1 MVCSQSSATT
11 MIINVRNKRVS
22 TTKKTIIQIN
32 NVISSSMLYLDKATR
47 MDYTRHRA
55 SMVATII

>member
-55 SMVATII
+55 RMVATIV

>member
-32 NVISSSMLYLDKATR
+32 YAISISMFYLDKTTR

-55 SMVATII
+55 SMVATID

>member
-22 TTKKTIIQIN
+22 TIKKTIIQIN

-55 SMVATII
+55 RVVATIV

>member
-32 NVISSSMLYLDKATR
+32 DVISASLFYLDKATR

-55 SMVATII
+55 RMVATIV

>member
-11 MIINVRNKRVS
+11 MTINVRNKRVS
-22 TTKKTIIQIN
+22 TIKKIIIQIN
-32 NVISSSMLYLDKATR
+32 NAISSSMLYLDKATR

-55 SMVATII
+55 RMVATIV

>member
-32 NVISSSMLYLDKATR
+32 NAISSSMLYLDKATR

-55 SMVATII
+55 RMVATIV

>member
-55 SMVATII
+55 RMVATII

>member
-55 SMVATII
+55 RVVATIV

>member
-1 MVCSQSSATT
+1 

-22 TTKKTIIQIN
+22 TIKKFTIQIN
-32 NVISSSMLYLDKATR
+32 HVISVSLFYLDKATR

-55 SMVATII
+55 RMVATID

>member
-55 SMVATII
+55 RMVATID